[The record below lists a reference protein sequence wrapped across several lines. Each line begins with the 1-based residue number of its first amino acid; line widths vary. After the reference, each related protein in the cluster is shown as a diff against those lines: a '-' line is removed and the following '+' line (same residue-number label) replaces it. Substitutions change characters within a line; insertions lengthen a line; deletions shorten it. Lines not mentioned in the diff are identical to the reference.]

1 MQRKNR
7 SYGGECLIEEQIIK
21 RISRDIKGR
30 LGHAAVFGSLILQ
43 GVSCHLCTNWG
54 FLSAAFGQWVVYC
67 IV

>member
-30 LGHAAVFGSLILQ
+30 LGHAAVFGSLILECPVTYVLT
-43 GVSCHLCTNWG
+43 G
-54 FLSAAFGQWVVYC
+54 AF
-67 IV
+67 